1 MRKAVLLLLVAVL
14 TFCTLDV
21 ARSQSGYTKFT
32 SEQLQQI
39 IHSQKHLVVSLAGEW
54 NRSFDEGPWEKV
66 SLPRSESREG
76 SYVYRKSFRM
86 DPASM
91 ENYTWQLYCLGVNY
105 RVEVRIN
112 DQYLGNHIGGT
123 TPFTMR
129 IAEQMLKKGDNI
141 IELTVSNGLNAS
153 STIPLRRE
161 VFGAT
166 TGGGVYRELF
176 LVGTPHVW
184 VSDFSVRTSFAAG
197 YGHCNIAATA
207 MISSG
212 DIRKLVIASDTN
224 GTLKP
229 LALGKTSVSVEAEL
243 RDMQTGSVAA
253 RSNPLSI
260 DIQAN
265 RNTAAQ
271 LNMGLSAPRLWS
283 PANPNLYTMV
293 IFIRKNGQVIDE
305 YSVPVGLYDVRK
317 ANVDGKP
324 VVQLNGEVFQWKGV
338 EYIEDRAGVGQTLDA
353 ANFERDAIALKT
365 LGANVVRI
373 RHSSPHPYF
382 AAMCSKYGLFLM
394 AELPVAQ
401 APQSILGS
409 ENIIAT
415 AQNTMREML
424 SAYDW
429 QPSMLA
435 WGISD
440 GATEGTAALQTY
452 SRRLIDVIRANS
464 SRMIY
469 KVVPGRTQK
478 LDAAG
483 LDFLCFSFVDDD
495 MALFRQQT
503 ARLVSAADGRPVIFC
518 FGKVVQPANNFGY
531 SHPLSIEAQAKYLR
545 DRYVYLQES
554 STGEGC
560 MIWSYNDYLADRPIL
575 VASNT
580 DQYITTSGLVSRER
594 DTRLSYNVIKALFN
608 DEKELVITAGTYQED
623 SPYIYTIMSI
633 ILIILFFVLINSS
646 RRFREN
652 VGRAL
657 LRPYNFYADIR
668 DQRILSNVRTVVLA
682 FILSGTLGM
691 MLSSLL
697 YHLRRS
703 YELDFALSHLFPM
716 DGVKEIVNMLVW
728 MPAASTIAATLIF
741 MLLFVLVA
749 AIIRVGSF
757 FVRSR
762 IFFTD
767 AFIISVWAALPIIFL
782 LLLTMGLYRILE
794 MGSYTAFSF
803 LLIVIVLV
811 WFLYRVLR
819 GTAVIYDVWAPQI
832 YAIGLALIAVTITVI
847 GLVYDSNYS
856 TFAYVQ
862 YFINTI
868 YH

>member
-1 MRKAVLLLLVAVL
+1 MRKFVLLLLVAVL
-14 TFCTLDV
+14 ALCTVDA

-32 SEQLQQI
+32 SEQLKQI
-39 IHSQKHLVVSLAGEW
+39 VHSQKHLVVSLAGEW
-54 NRSFDEGPWEKV
+54 NRSFEEGQWEKV
-66 SLPRSESREG
+66 QLPRSESREG
-76 SYVYRKSFRM
+76 TYVYRKTFRM

-91 ENYTWQLYCLGVNY
+91 ENYTWQLNCLGINY
-105 RVEVRIN
+105 RAEVRIN

-123 TPFTMR
+123 TPFSMR
-129 IAEQMLKKGDNI
+129 IAEQMLKKGDNV
-141 IELTVSNGLNAS
+141 IELTVSTGLNAS

-184 VSDFSVRTSFAAG
+184 VSDFSVRTSFSSG
-197 YGHCNIAATA
+197 YGHCNIAASA
-207 MISSG
+207 MVSSG
-212 DIRKLVIASDTN
+212 DIKKLVVASDTN

-229 LALGKTSVSVEAEL
+229 LAISKTSVSVEAEL
-243 RDMQTGSVAA
+243 RDAQTGSVVA
-253 RSNPLSI
+253 RSSATNI
-260 DIQAN
+260 DIEAN

-271 LNMGLSAPRLWS
+271 IGMGLDAPKLWS
-283 PANPNLYTMV
+283 PANPNLYTMA
-293 IFIRKNGQVIDE
+293 IFIRKNGQIIDE
-305 YSVPVGLYDVRK
+305 YTVPVGLYEIRK
-317 ANVDGKP
+317 TTAESKP
-324 VVQLNGEVFQWKGV
+324 VVQLNGEVFHWKGV
-338 EYIEDRAGVGQTLDA
+338 EYIEDWEGTGQTLDA
-353 ANFERDAIALKT
+353 AGFERDAIALKT
-365 LGANVVRI
+365 LGANVVRL

-382 AAMCSKYGLFLM
+382 AAMCSKYGLLLM
-394 AELPVAQ
+394 AELPVVQ

-440 GATEGTAALQTY
+440 GATEGTLALQTY
-452 SRRLIDVIRANS
+452 SKRIVDVIHANS
-464 SRMIY
+464 NKMVY
-469 KVVPGRTQK
+469 KVVPGSAEK
-478 LDAAG
+478 ADATG
-483 LDFLCFSFVDDD
+483 YDFLCFSFVDDD
-495 MALFRQQT
+495 MATFRQQT
-503 ARLVSAADGRPVIFC
+503 TRMAAASDGKPVIFC
-518 FGKVVQPANNFGY
+518 FGKVVQPTNNSGY

-560 MIWSYNDYLADRPIL
+560 MIWSFNDYMADRPIL
-575 VASNT
+575 VANNNN
-580 DQYITTSGLVSRER
+580 QHVTTSGLVSRSR

-608 DEKELVITAGTYQED
+608 DEKELVITAGTYQEET
-623 SPYIYTIMSI
+623 PYIYTIMSI
-633 ILIILFFVLINSS
+633 VLIILFFVLINSS

-703 YELDFALSHLFPM
+703 YELDFVLSHLFPM
-716 DGVKEIVNMLVW
+716 DAVKEVVNLLVW

-741 MLLFVLVA
+741 MLLFVIVA
-749 AIIRVGSF
+749 SVIRVGSF

-803 LLIVIVLV
+803 LLIFIVLV

-819 GTAVIYDVWAPQI
+819 GTAVIYDIWAPQV
-832 YAIGLALIAVTITVI
+832 YAIGLALIAVAITIV
-847 GLVYDSNYS
+847 GLIYDSNYS
-856 TFAYVQ
+856 TFSYMQ